1 MPHSHTAPFDSKL
14 FRNACGLFAT
24 GVTIVTT
31 ELDGE
36 AHGMTVNGFMSVSL
50 DPALIVVSIG
60 HTSRMHK
67 RLQKTGN
74 YAISILTEPHEAWSS
89 HFAGWEQPDLD
100 VTFDRFDGK
109 PVVPNAAAY
118 LSAEIVDAHPAG
130 DHTLYIARVD
140 AFATKPDHAAPLL
153 FFKGRYNK
161 LVEEQGE

>member
-1 MPHSHTAPFDSKL
+1 MLESHTAPFDSKL
-14 FRNACGLFAT
+14 FRNTCGLFAT

-50 DPALIVVSIG
+50 DPALVVISIG

-67 RLQKTGN
+67 RLQETGN
-74 YAISILTEPHEAWSS
+74 YAISFLTQPLEAWSS

-100 VTFDRFDGK
+100 VTFDRFAGK
-109 PVVPNAAAY
+109 PVVPEALAY
-118 LSAEIVDAHPAG
+118 LSAEIIDAHPAG

-140 AFATKPDHAAPLL
+140 AFATNPEAAAPLL
-153 FFKGRYNK
+153 FYKGRYNK
-161 LVEEQGE
+161 MAEEQSK